1 MQNVTPCLWF
11 NADAEDAATRYVA
24 VLPNSRILNVSR
36 YGEGA
41 PMPAGTALV
50 VEVEIDGLRVQLLN
64 GGPQFPHT
72 EASSLVVRADTQVE
86 LDRIWDALLEGGG
99 EPSQCGWLKDK
110 WGLSWQVVPSQLG
123 DWLGGPDAAGAARAM
138 QAMLQMSK
146 FDIQALEDAY
156 RG

>member
-11 NADAEDAATRYVA
+11 NTDAEEAATRYVA

-50 VEVEIDGLRVQLLN
+50 VELEIDGLRVQLLN

-72 EASSLVVRADTQVE
+72 EASSLVVRVDTQQE
-86 LDRIWDALLEGGG
+86 LDRIWDALLDGGG

-123 DWLGGPDAAGAARAM
+123 DWIGGPDAAGAARAM